1 MRMSWSALSE
11 SARLFVARSASQFR
25 SVCRVTDAPSNST
38 CSVGVRMPLLGQ
50 AKEGLNRGPRQA
62 VTFSGVVDDGNGSHA
77 ANNIS

>member
-25 SVCRVTDAPSNST
+25 QRLPGHGRAKQLDLFR
-38 CSVGVRMPLLGQ
+38 GREMPLLGQ